1 MEGGLAK
8 AGVET
13 ISIWSDPKD
22 DCSLFMCLGFFD
34 KGGGRMLPIFWTLVS
49 REMTNWWWFYNMFI
63 VTDLFMGLG
72 SFSFFSLK
80 PPRILV
86 GRLSL

>member
-22 DCSLFMCLGFFD
+22 DCSLFMCLAAFLGPKVVGDVQFFVL
-34 KGGGRMLPIFWTLVS
+34 KPQM
-49 REMTNWWWFYNMFI
+49 MTNWWWFHNMFI
-63 VTDLFMGLG
+63 IFV
-72 SFSFFSLK
+72 
-80 PPRILV
+80 V
-86 GRLSL
+86 